1 MLNKDLGIKNK
12 DLGIK
17 MDSMLKKKKT
27 INLDYIGLDI
37 KGNILRNLSPE
48 RLVEEGLVNKETK
61 MSMNG
66 AVMVDTGIYTGRS
79 PKDKYF
85 VEEELTK
92 DNLWW
97 GAVNQKIDSSVFD
110 DLFDLVKDFYNSEN
124 SKTYVFDGFGGAD
137 KDHRLPIRIIAKRAW
152 QAHFANNMF
161 IRPTDDELKDFNPEF
176 TIINASDIS
185 NTNYLKHKMNSETF
199 IIFNLKEKI
208 AIIGGTEYGGEM
220 KKGIFSVLHYVL
232 PLKNILSMHCSAN
245 VDLDNKNACLFFGLS
260 GTGKTT
266 LSTDPKR
273 LLIGDDEHGWSDN
286 GLFNFEGGCYAKVIR
301 LSKKDEPDIYNA
313 IKHGALLENVV
324 YNDKTNEVDFNDGS
338 KTENT
343 RVSYPIDHIESS
355 LSFRGFNSTSDHP
368 KNIIFL
374 TCDAFGVLP
383 PVAKLD
389 INQAMYHFISGYT
402 AKVAGTERGITEP
415 VATFSPCF
423 GGPFLTL
430 HPLRYAEL
438 LKDKIIK
445 YGSKVFLVNTGWVG
459 GSPSSGAK
467 RISIGNTRMI
477 IDSILNQK
485 INQATFRKD
494 DIFGLM
500 IPDNLEGI
508 DSDILS
514 PINAWMDKE
523 KFQIESEKL
532 SKLFKDNFIKY
543 GDEVDYL
550 KVGGP
555 V

>member
-1 MLNKDLGIKNK
+1 
-12 DLGIK
+12 
-17 MDSMLKKKKT
+17 MDSILKKKNL
-27 INLDYIGLDI
+27 IDLDYLDLDI
-37 KGNILRNLSPE
+37 KGEILRNLSHQ
-48 RLVEEGLVNKETK
+48 RLIEEGLINKETK
-61 MSMNG
+61 MGING

-92 DNLWW
+92 ENLWW
-97 GAVNQKIDSSVFD
+97 GEVNQKIDSFVFD
-110 DLFDLVKDFYNSEN
+110 ELFSLVKNFYNSEC
-124 SKTYVFDGFGGAD
+124 SKTYIFDGFGGAD
-137 KDHRLPIRIIAKRAW
+137 KDHRLPIRIIAKKAW

-161 IRPTDDELKDFNPEF
+161 IRPTADELTGFKPEF

-185 NTNYLKHKMNSETF
+185 NSNYLKHKMNSETF
-199 IIFNLKEKI
+199 IIFNLKKKI

-220 KKGIFSVLHYVL
+220 KKGIFSVLHYIL
-232 PLKNILSMHCSAN
+232 PQKNILSMHCSAN

-266 LSTDPKR
+266 LSTDSNR

-286 GLFNFEGGCYAKVIR
+286 GLFNFEGGCYAKVIK
-301 LSKKDEPDIYNA
+301 LNKEDEPDIYNA
-313 IKHGALLENVV
+313 IRHGALLENVV
-324 YNDKTNEVDFNDGS
+324 YNKETNEIDFNDGS

-343 RVSYPIDHIESS
+343 RVSYPINHIKNS
-355 LSFRGFNSTSDHP
+355 LNYKGFNSISDHP

-374 TCDAFGVLP
+374 TCDAFGVFP

-389 INQAMYHFISGYT
+389 TNQAMYHFISGYT

-415 VATFSPCF
+415 IATFSPCF

-438 LKDKIIK
+438 LKDKINEHN
-445 YGSKVFLVNTGWVG
+445 SKVFLVNTGWIG
-459 GSPSSGAK
+459 GSPSTGAK
-467 RISIGNTRMI
+467 RISIGNTRRI

-485 INQATFRKD
+485 INQETFKKD

-500 IPDNLEGI
+500 IPENLEGL
-508 DSDILS
+508 DREILN
-514 PINAWMDKE
+514 PINAWADKE
-523 KFQIESEKL
+523 KFQIESKIL
-532 SKLFKDNFIKY
+532 SNLFKENFIKY

-555 V
+555 E